1 MILVD
6 HGFTMS
12 EHAPTTYNYQFQ
24 TVPSAIVRTLDFP
37 LDQIDP
43 PAADTDTGF
52 PVFFTSQI
60 STGAGTLGGLGRQA
74 IDCYF
79 SRRSGNGSGKHQQI
93 QSIPAPSGG
102 YEIREIYDDSLIGDI
117 NVYSETPILFAFVA
131 EKIGAGALSSTIGFT
146 ADSAQYAYQYTFEG
160 VQYVAYRY
168 MHWGDSSYNS
178 IRLAQTG
185 ALAQTDYLYTVT
197 GGAV

>member
-12 EHAPTTYNYQFQ
+12 EHVPTTYNYQFQ

-60 STGAGTLGGLGRQA
+60 PTGAGTLGGLGRQA

-79 SRRSGNGSGKHQQI
+79 SSRSGSGAGKHCQLLSVPD
-93 QSIPAPSGG
+93 SIIG
-102 YEIREIYDDSLIGDI
+102 YRLREIYDDSVIADSI
-117 NVYSETPILFAFVA
+117 YSESPILFAFIA
-131 EKIGAGALSSTIGFT
+131 DRFNAGPFSSSTGFT
-146 ADSAQYAYQYTFEG
+146 ADGAKYAYQYTVDG
-160 VQYVAYRY
+160 IKYVHTEFL
-168 MHWGDSSYNS
+168 HWGDSSYNS

-185 ALAQTDYLYTVT
+185 TLAQTDFLYTVS
-197 GGAV
+197 GGVT